1 MQSLPINS
9 MRRAKLLCMTHR
21 LGLVSTTQNTFHP
34 HSNSTSLSAMK
45 IQVIFSGLVS
55 VLSPW
60 PHYCLCPT
68 AMLASFLLQP
78 CWTVYFWAL
87 ATCARLGV
95 PCEAKALG
103 LSGRGLGVSSP
114 GNEQTLTRCQV
125 ISKVWF
131 WGSWPYHFWRHYQ
144 VLRFGQSEC
153 GPGMWELPDDF
164 IELFNHLSSRIEIK
178 LDKSHIKL
186 YEPFYSQCLSGT

>member
-21 LGLVSTTQNTFHP
+21 LGLVSATQNTFHP

-60 PHYCLCPT
+60 LHYCLCPT

-87 ATCARLGV
+87 ATCTRLGV

-103 LSGRGLGVSSP
+103 LSGRGLGASSP

-125 ISKVWF
+125 ISKVW
-131 WGSWPYHFWRHYQ
+131 
-144 VLRFGQSEC
+144 VLRVLA
-153 GPGMWELPDDF
+153 LP
-164 IELFNHLSSRIEIK
+164 LLTSLPSAQVWPTWMRAWNVRTSWW
-178 LDKSHIKL
+178 L
-186 YEPFYSQCLSGT
+186 YWIV